1 MRIGKN
7 RAATVRERYTKPGGQ
22 SAPLGSRLC
31 LGRRRSGSAL
41 LMVLWLSAA
50 LAAIGFS
57 LASTVRGEAERT
69 STALDGVR
77 SYYLAIGG
85 ILRCQVELL
94 WSIKFPG
101 QRTIKQGTTAMLY
114 EFPSGTVR
122 VEIIPE
128 TAKLDVNS
136 TPVPELVRL
145 LNALGEPPGRAE
157 AIAAAIDSWRKPG
170 EGGVPPGFSWSSLPS
185 FRVPHASFQE
195 IEELLLVPGVTPD
208 LFYGTYVPTDAAEPA
223 VAADGTPTGRLAPR
237 GGLMDCL
244 TVYGSGPAVDAN
256 TAAPAVLAATGMPPF
271 AIQALVERRQQAP
284 LTQSELMGFMQS
296 VGADTSRLR
305 VEGNWIATLRATARL
320 RLPDGKLSDLRRTVA
335 AQMRFQQPN
344 SKMAIDVLR
353 WYDTAWSN

>member
-1 MRIGKN
+1 MRTGSIG
-7 RAATVRERYTKPGGQ
+7 RRER
-22 SAPLGSRLC
+22 R
-31 LGRRRSGSAL
+31 GSAL

-77 SYYLAIGG
+77 SYYLAVGG
-85 ILRCQVELL
+85 LLRCQVELL
-94 WSIKFPG
+94 WSIQFPG
-101 QRTIKQGTTAMLY
+101 QRTIKQGSTDVFY
-114 EFPSGTVR
+114 EFPSGVVR

-128 TAKLDVNS
+128 TAKLDVNNTS
-136 TPVPELVRL
+136 VPELVRL
-145 LNALGEPPGRAE
+145 LNALGEPPAKAE

-170 EGGVPPGFSWSSLPS
+170 QDNSLVPGFSGSPLPS

-208 LFYGTYVPTDAAEPA
+208 LFYGTYVPTEAAEPA
-223 VAADGTPTGRLAPR
+223 VAAVGSPAGRLSPR

-244 TVYGSGPAVDAN
+244 TVYGSTNQVDAN
-256 TAAPAVLAATGMPPF
+256 TAAPAVLAAIGMQPF
-271 AIQALVERRQQAP
+271 AIQALLSRRQRAP
-284 LTQSELMGFMQS
+284 LTQAELMEFMQS
-296 VGADTSRLR
+296 VGVDTGRVR

-320 RLPDGKLSDLRRTVA
+320 RLPDGKLSDLKRTVA
-335 AQMRFQQPN
+335 SQMRFQQPN

>member
-1 MRIGKN
+1 MRTGN
-7 RAATVRERYTKPGGQ
+7 
-22 SAPLGSRLC
+22 S
-31 LGRRRSGSAL
+31 RRRRGSAL

-77 SYYLAIGG
+77 SYYLAVGG
-85 ILRCQVELL
+85 IQRCQVELL
-94 WSIKFPG
+94 WSIQFPNE
-101 QRTIKQGTTAMLY
+101 RTIKQGSTEVLY
-114 EFPSGTVR
+114 NFPSGLVR

-128 TAKLDVNS
+128 TARLDVNN

-145 LNALGEPPGRAE
+145 LNALGVAPGKAE
-157 AIAAAIDSWRKPG
+157 VIAAAIDAWRKPG
-170 EGGVPPGFSWSSLPS
+170 DGGGMPSFSSNLPPS
-185 FRVPHASFQE
+185 FRVPHTSFQE

-208 LFYGTYVPTDAAEPA
+208 LFYGTYVPTEAAEPS
-223 VAADGTPTGRLAPR
+223 VNVDGTPAGRLAQR
-237 GGLMDCL
+237 GGLLDCL
-244 TVYGSGPAVDAN
+244 TVYGSGGQVDAN
-256 TAAPAVLAATGMPPF
+256 TAAPAVLAAVGVPPF
-271 AIQALVERRQQAP
+271 AIPALVARRQKAP
-284 LTQSELMGFMQS
+284 LTQGELGEFMSS
-296 VGADTSRLR
+296 VGADMSRLR

-335 AQMRFQQPN
+335 AQMRFQQPG

>member
-1 MRIGKN
+1 M
-7 RAATVRERYTKPGGQ
+7 
-22 SAPLGSRLC
+22 SAGSPACSPEGLPRFS
-31 LGRRRSGSAL
+31 RRRRGSAL

-69 STALDGVR
+69 ATALDGVR

-94 WSIKFPG
+94 WSSQFPNDP
-101 QRTIKQGTTAMLY
+101 TIKKGSTEVLY
-114 EFPSGTVR
+114 NFPSGVVR

-128 TAKLDVNS
+128 AGRLDINNV
-136 TPVPELVRL
+136 PVPELVRL
-145 LNALGEPPGRAE
+145 LNALGEPPGKAE
-157 AIAAAIDSWRKPG
+157 AIAGAIDSWRKPG
-170 EGGVPPGFSWSSLPS
+170 DGGAPSGFSSSSLPS
-185 FRVPHASFQE
+185 FQVPHASFQE

-208 LFYGTYVPTDAAEPA
+208 LFYGTYVPTEAAEPA
-223 VAADGTPTGRLAPR
+223 VAPDGSPAGRLSPR

-244 TVYGSGPAVDAN
+244 TVYGSGGQVDAN
-256 TAAPAVLAATGMPPF
+256 TAAPAVLAAIGMPPF
-271 AIQALVERRQQAP
+271 AIQSLVARRRQAP
-284 LTQSELMGFMQS
+284 LTQGELMEFAQS
-296 VGADTSRLR
+296 VGVDTSRLR
-305 VEGNWIATLRATARL
+305 VEGNKIATLRATARL

-335 AQMRFQQPN
+335 AQMRFQHPG

>member
-1 MRIGKN
+1 MR
-7 RAATVRERYTKPGGQ
+7 T
-22 SAPLGSRLC
+22 SR
-31 LGRRRSGSAL
+31 RGSAL

-77 SYYLAIGG
+77 SYYLAVGG
-85 ILRCQVELL
+85 IQRCQVELQ
-94 WSIKFPG
+94 WAIQFPG
-101 QRTIKQGTTAMLY
+101 DRVIKQGSTEVLY
-114 EFPSGTVR
+114 SFPSGVVR

-128 TAKLDVNS
+128 AAKLDVNN

-145 LNALGEPPGRAE
+145 LNALGAPPANAE
-157 AIAAAIDSWRKPG
+157 AIALGIDSWRKPG
-170 EGGVPPGFSWSSLPS
+170 AGGAPPGFSSNSLPS
-185 FRVPHASFQE
+185 FLVPHASFQE

-208 LFYGTYVPTDAAEPA
+208 LFYGTYVPTEAAEPA
-223 VAADGTPTGRLAPR
+223 VAVDGSPAPRLAPR

-244 TVYGSGPAVDAN
+244 TVYGSGGQVDAN
-256 TAAPAVLAATGMPPF
+256 TAAPAVLAAIGMPPF
-271 AIQALVERRQQAP
+271 AIQALVARRQQAP
-284 LTQSELMGFMQS
+284 LTYGELVEFAQS

-305 VEGNWIATLRATARL
+305 VDGNKISTLRATARL

-335 AQMRFQQPN
+335 AQMRFRRPNEQQSSN
-344 SKMAIDVLR
+344 SKRAVDVLR